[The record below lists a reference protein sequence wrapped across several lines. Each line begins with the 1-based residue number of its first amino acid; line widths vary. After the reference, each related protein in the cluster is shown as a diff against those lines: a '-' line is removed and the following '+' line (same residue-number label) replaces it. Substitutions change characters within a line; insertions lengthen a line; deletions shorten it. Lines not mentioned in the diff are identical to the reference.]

1 MAAGYLID
9 SMLPMGP
16 VNELHAGYYAIDN
29 FTKPF
34 PSGVVRFL
42 GSSGPLHLAYITSCP
57 LEVLWVDITSQAPSY
72 DSLLS

>member
-9 SMLPMGP
+9 WMLSTRP
-16 VNELHAGYYAIDN
+16 VDDFHAGYYAIDN

-34 PSGVVRFL
+34 PSVVVLFQ

-57 LEVLWVDITSQAPSY
+57 LEVLWVDITSQEPSY